1 MDTIDITPTPVE
13 LAAIAQRIITAAYG
27 LECHDLTKYQVIW
40 AWTAA
45 EHAAERIGTP
55 IQDLPARL
63 GCELL
68 RMYLARARAIP
79 DRPITD
85 ETTYDQLNQRIV
97 ANRVVEHERQD
108 CERVPDCLRGV
119 VCRKLADP
127 GLDLT
132 GAMPLSAT
140 STYAHPCVV
149 FPLRCG
155 PVAGTSL
162 SGLTVAEVR

>member
-27 LECHDLTKYQVIW
+27 LECHELTKYQVIW

-68 RMYLARARAIP
+68 RMYLNRAHTIP
-79 DRPITD
+79 DRPITA
-85 ETTYDQLNQRIV
+85 ETTYNELNQRI
-97 ANRVVEHERQD
+97 
-108 CERVPDCLRGV
+108 
-119 VCRKLADP
+119 
-127 GLDLT
+127 
-132 GAMPLSAT
+132 
-140 STYAHPCVV
+140 
-149 FPLRCG
+149 
-155 PVAGTSL
+155 AG
-162 SGLTVAEVR
+162 